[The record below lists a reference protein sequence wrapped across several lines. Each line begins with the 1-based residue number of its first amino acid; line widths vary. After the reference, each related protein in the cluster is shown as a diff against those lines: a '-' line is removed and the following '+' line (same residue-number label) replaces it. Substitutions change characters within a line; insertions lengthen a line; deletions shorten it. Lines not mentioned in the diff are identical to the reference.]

1 MLSLVVGLYHLR
13 PRSGCKAG
21 NSCCGL
27 PILYQKG
34 AYEWTKGLVRVL
46 ELAHFQNGQTN
57 WKRLADRCFLS
68 HSHHTL
74 YIYYVPVAV
83 RDQRSWLFTEI
94 FKTVDKALKWIEMR
108 NENIVCIISFMHSEI
123 CLLLEYVIL
132 L

>member
-1 MLSLVVGLYHLR
+1 MLSLVGLYHLR

-46 ELAHFQNGQTN
+46 ELAHFKTG
-57 WKRLADRCFLS
+57 KRIGRDWRVDAFCPILITHC
-68 HSHHTL
+68 
-74 YIYYVPVAV
+74 IYYVPVAV
-83 RDQRSWLFTEI
+83 RDQRCWLFTEI

-108 NENIVCIISFMHSEI
+108 NENIVRIISFMHSAI